1 MLTNNAI
8 IGKIFQYGLFWSVP
22 NRAERF
28 ENPVAVAMGTVFGES
43 IIKGGAIDVRNY
55 QNRRQAIPR

>member
-1 MLTNNAI
+1 MLTNKVI

-28 ENPVAVAMGTVFGES
+28 VNSAALAVGTVFGES

-55 QNRRQAIPR
+55 